1 MSKIKE
7 PDFVVRLFFVIL
19 KLPFSLEG
27 SFMTRLE
34 KVRNSMKEQEI
45 DGFIVYS
52 PYNLRY
58 LANFT
63 GTTGFALITL
73 TDAYFVTD
81 ARYTQQAQQQAKGFH
96 VIEHKTGWVP
106 AFEKI
111 IRENDLKFVGFEAD
125 HVSVSQLEIFEDAFD
140 TALIPTQN
148 IVEKIR
154 EVKDA
159 GEIQT
164 IREACRISD
173 AAFLHILDFIKP
185 GVTEIQVANELDFYM
200 RGLGATGVSFD
211 TIVASGVR
219 SSMPHGVASAKVI
232 ETGDLVTLDF
242 GCYYNGYVSD
252 MTRTIAVGEP
262 IDQLKEIHDVVLQ
275 AQLKVS
281 QAAGP
286 GKTGVELDKI
296 ARDYISS
303 RGYGEYFTHSTGH
316 GIGLEIHEAPNV
328 SRIATQ
334 AFVPGN
340 VITNEPGIYLPGVGG
355 VRIEDD
361 IIINETGAEVIQQ
374 VPRELI
380 IL

>member
-1 MSKIKE
+1 MIR
-7 PDFVVRLFFVIL
+7 V
-19 KLPFSLEG
+19 
-27 SFMTRLE
+27 E
-34 KVRNSMKEQEI
+34 KVRNTMRELEI
-45 DGFIVYS
+45 DGLIVYS

-63 GTTGFALITL
+63 GTTGYALLTL
-73 TDAYFVTD
+73 DEAYFVTD
-81 ARYTQQAQQQAKGFH
+81 ARYTQQAQKQAQGYT
-96 VIEHKTGWVP
+96 VIEHKTGWMGVF
-106 AFEKI
+106 A
-111 IRENDLKFVGFEAD
+111 DLIQKHHLKHVGFEAD
-125 HVSVSQLEIFEDAFD
+125 HVSVAMLEAFEDAFD
-140 TALIPTQN
+140 TNLVATTG

-154 EVKDA
+154 EIKDEK
-159 GEIQT
+159 EIQT

-173 AAFLHILDFIKP
+173 AAFLHILNVMKA
-185 GVTEIQVANELDFYM
+185 GMSEIEVANELDFFM
-200 RGLGATGVSFD
+200 RKQGASGVSFD
-211 TIVASGVR
+211 TIIASGVR
-219 SSMPHGVASAKVI
+219 SSMPHGVASEKLI
-232 ETGDLVTLDF
+232 EKGDLVTLDF
-242 GCYYNGYVSD
+242 GCYFQGYVSD

-275 AQLKVS
+275 AQLLVS
-281 QAAGP
+281 TAAGP
-286 GKTGVELDKI
+286 GKTGVELDAI
-296 ARDYISS
+296 ARDYIAS
-303 RGYGEYFTHSTGH
+303 RGYGDYFTHSTGH

-361 IIINETGAEVIQQ
+361 IIIHENGGEVIQQ